1 MRGHTKV
8 SFAIVDTSCSLIDT
22 MVLAI
27 KQLRMFA
34 NGVSWSYSVYEN
46 EKSVL
51 KFKILIIK
59 N

>member
-1 MRGHTKV
+1 M
-8 SFAIVDTSCSLIDT
+8 SFAILDTSCSLIDA